1 VDNSILNSGL
11 ENPFAIVNKN
21 QPEDLNKVAPGRGF
35 FKHCNN
41 CGYETSEDFDFCPK
55 CGMKF

>member
-1 VDNSILNSGL
+1 
-11 ENPFAIVNKN
+11 
-21 QPEDLNKVAPGRGF
+21 F

-55 CGMKF
+55 CGMRF